1 MRKWLTESEKE
12 KKLWAESPWIGIDLG
27 TTFTVVALYKG
38 DQEPEVVR
46 NVDSQAK
53 YGIPSVVAI
62 KKDGSEDA
70 GSNTL

>member
-1 MRKWLTESEKE
+1 M
-12 KKLWAESPWIGIDLG
+12 
-27 TTFTVVALYKG
+27 VALYKG